1 MYPDKLRRLLCLA
14 LAATFFIA
22 LPSFAQRR
30 RAVNHPSAGGLITAA
45 EVSGTVV
52 DNVTGAPVIAVKVE
66 GGGDSDLTDK
76 DGRFTLKNLES
87 FGGVL
92 NIDASRSG
100 YVTKRTPL
108 TTGGTH
114 TLNIRLDPTPTVR
127 VRRIDNSTFDLDF
140 ESILFG
146 YPVAFSGYRS
156 AEFEEFCRPDGT
168 TVTIDRSQIKRITGP
183 LAELTYAPCCPNAPT
198 AKVNVELK
206 TGEKMDMYFVDACNG
221 FPNIDLIG
229 REHVNAK
236 FQYIPFKQ
244 IAEVIFP

>member
-1 MYPDKLRRLLCLA
+1 MHPDKLRRSLCLA
-14 LAATFFIA
+14 LAATFVIA
-22 LPSFAQRR
+22 VPSFAQRR
-30 RAVNHPSAGGLITAA
+30 RAVNHPSAGGLITAV

-52 DNVTGAPVIAVKVE
+52 DNVTGAPVLAVKVE

-76 DGRFTLKNLES
+76 DGKFTLKNLES
-87 FGGVL
+87 YGGVI

-100 YVTKRTPL
+100 YSLKRIPL

-114 TLNIRLDPTPTVR
+114 SLTIRLDPTPTVR
-127 VRRIDNSTFDLDF
+127 VRRIDNSTLDLDF

-146 YPVAFSGYRS
+146 YPIAFSGYRS
-156 AEFEEFCRPDGT
+156 AEFEEFCKPDGT
-168 TVTIDRSQIKRITGP
+168 AVTVDRSQIKRIIGP
-183 LAELTYAPCCPNAPT
+183 LVELNHAPCCPESAT

-206 TGEKMDMYFVDACNG
+206 TGETMDLYFVDACHG